1 MVIVKNSEKTIRN
14 GKPLKKAH
22 KYHTQFLKYRMTNQ
36 KYENSAKI
44 RKQRVKTLTK
54 LIIN

>member
-22 KYHTQFLKYRMTNQ
+22 KYHTLKFLKYRMTNQ

-44 RKQRVKTLTK
+44 RK
-54 LIIN
+54 